1 VNDQQLRE
9 KIIRMVFVAEIKKS
23 IYTHTSTRTLA
34 GGIVLLFAQ
43 NPAELR
49 FPLPSRKISSNE
61 EKTKKNNHVGCEQ

>member
-34 GGIVLLFAQ
+34 GGIESFFAQ

-49 FPLPSRKISSNE
+49 PPLP
-61 EKTKKNNHVGCEQ
+61 TWKKVFG